1 MAFGI
6 RIATQIPLMPSI
18 LTKCFQEIDYTDSSL
33 FHFPRGLPGF
43 EYERAFV
50 FLNRPNNHPLLFMQS
65 VLTPELCFVL
75 LPVFVVDPQ
84 YRLFLDEEP
93 LAELQLPLTGQ
104 PEIGK
109 DILCAVIVCARG
121 NQESPTVNLLAP
133 VIVNLRHRIG
143 TQVIQTQSGYS
154 HRHPLVPREELA
166 SCS

>member
-1 MAFGI
+1 
-6 RIATQIPLMPSI
+6 MPSI
-18 LTKCFQEIDYTDSSL
+18 LTKCFQEVDYTDSSL
-33 FHFPRGLPGF
+33 FHFPCGLPGF
-43 EYERAFV
+43 EHERAFV
-50 FLNRPNNHPLLFMQS
+50 FLNRPHSHPLLFMQS

-121 NQESPTVNLLAP
+121 NQEAPTVNLLAP
-133 VIVNLRHRIG
+133 VIVNLRDRIG
-143 TQVIQTQSGYS
+143 IQVIQTQSGYS
-154 HRHPLVPREELA
+154 HRHPLVPQEELA